1 MKSEIDI
8 KPTERVDILYPSQF
22 KIIQS
27 SEVFSYSMDAIL
39 LAHFAR
45 VPKSYKSN
53 IVDLCAGNGA
63 VTMLLSSKTNAPIT
77 GVEIQDK
84 LVDMAKRSAILNNI
98 QDKIKYLNIN
108 LADHQSHFKSG
119 TIDMITCNPPYF
131 KTDPSRQNP
140 NLAVALARHEITLD
154 MDKLLKSIS
163 QLLKMNG
170 ATYLVY
176 STERFVELLNSCS
189 KYNLVPKR
197 IQMVYSKPG
206 RSSKFFLIEL
216 IKNGSELGFE
226 MLEPMYIM
234 NEDSTYSKEMSQI
247 LYG

>member
-1 MKSEIDI
+1 MKTQGNINKS
-8 KPTERVDILYPSQF
+8 ERVDILYPSQY

-45 VPKSYKSN
+45 VPKSYKSK
-53 IVDLCAGNGA
+53 IIDLCAGNGA
-63 VTMLLSSKTNAPIT
+63 VTMLVSAQTNAPVT
-77 GVEIQDK
+77 GVEIQEK
-84 LVDMAKRSAILNNI
+84 LVDMATRSALLNNL
-98 QDKIKYLNIN
+98 QDKLTYCNLN
-108 LADHQSHFKSG
+108 LADHDSKFKSG

-140 NLAVALARHEITLD
+140 NKAVALAKHEISLD
-154 MDKLLKSIS
+154 MEVLLESIS

-170 ATYLVY
+170 VAYLVY

-197 IQMVYSKPG
+197 MQMVYSKPG

-216 IKNGSELGFE
+216 IKNGSELGFQ
-226 MLEPMYIM
+226 MLESMYIM
-234 NEDSTYSKEMSQI
+234 NEDSTYSEEMSQI